1 MDDFAKRDPTEREIY
16 FQEAGARMG
25 MPPHIVEK
33 DFWVCWSLKR
43 VFELDSL
50 KGRLLFKGGT
60 SLSKVYKLIE
70 RFSEDIDLSIH
81 RSSLGF
87 ENDTD
92 PANPTLSGKK
102 RKKQLDELSKATRF
116 LVNGTIKPELSAVIE
131 TQLGPNGWILED
143 DKTDP
148 DGQSLAFVFPRTGL
162 TRSAE
167 DYFKPSIKIEFG
179 ARSDHVP
186 AITKAVAPYMEE
198 ALPELLEASGV
209 VVKALGATR
218 TFWEKATILH
228 QTAHRTEGKSF
239 PARYSRHYCDL
250 AGMIRGGTGDLT
262 KDDDALLATVVE
274 HKKAFYRS
282 SWASYDTA
290 VRGSLRLLP
299 PERYLPALKADLDSM
314 KEMFFGDPPILEDIL
329 DTIRKWQDA
338 FNNDAQS
345 LRSK

>member
-1 MDDFAKRDPTEREIY
+1 MDDFAKRGATHRETY
-16 FQEAGARMG
+16 YQEAGARMG
-25 MPPHIVEK
+25 MPPHIIEK
-33 DFWVCWSLKR
+33 DFWVCWTLKR

-87 ENDTD
+87 EGDTD
-92 PANPTLSGKK
+92 PANPKLSGKQ
-102 RKKQLDELSKATRF
+102 RKKQLDELGDATR
-116 LVNGTIKPELSAVIE
+116 LIVNETIKPELFAAIE
-131 TQLGPNGWILED
+131 IQLGSDGWKLED

-148 DGQSLAFVFPRTGL
+148 DGQSLAFVFPRTAL
-162 TRSAE
+162 TRGAE
-167 DYFKPSIKIEFG
+167 DYFKPSVKIEFG
-179 ARSDHVP
+179 ARSDHIP
-186 AITKAVAPYMEE
+186 AITKAVVPYLEE
-198 ALPELLEASGV
+198 AIPELLEPSGV

-228 QTAHRTEGKSF
+228 QTAHRTVEKPF
-239 PARYSRHYCDL
+239 PSRYSRHYCDL
-250 AGMIRGGTGDLT
+250 AGMINGGTGDSA
-262 KDDDALLATVVE
+262 KNEEALLAAVVE
-274 HKKAFYRS
+274 HKKTFYRS

-314 KEMFFGDPPILEDIL
+314 KEMFFRDAPILEDVL
-329 DTIRKWQDA
+329 DTIRKWQDD
-338 FNNDAQS
+338 FNNNA
-345 LRSK
+345 